1 MARSADRFIYA
12 RTAPPVDVVGALAFA
27 DGIALYPRPDEVPGM
42 RLVLYGAQFPG
53 SKAAAEEI
61 DPSKKPCA
69 MRFQQT
75 QESSSMR
82 ESFQHGFGA
91 NWQMTK
97 AGT

>member
-1 MARSADRFIYA
+1 
-12 RTAPPVDVVGALAFA
+12 VDVVGALAFA

-69 MRFQQT
+69 MRF
-75 QESSSMR
+75 
-82 ESFQHGFGA
+82 
-91 NWQMTK
+91 
-97 AGT
+97 